1 MTSLRTRHLGEQ
13 IAAGDFI
20 QAGEKRFL
28 AIELPALV
36 GQVIRDTRFAVLT
49 YDPLPIDIAALAKNA
64 EFPAKPECPPCHE
77 CGEPACYAID
87 DESRNYTDRGVE
99 VLNETIHLC
108 RAHYDEFRER
118 TC

>member
-1 MTSLRTRHLGEQ
+1 VTSLRTRLQGEIVGSGDLIQ
-13 IAAGDFI
+13 AGDF
-20 QAGEKRFL
+20 KST
-28 AIELPALV
+28 AIAMNCVGLV
-36 GQVIRDTRFAVLT
+36 VRGDRVQVLT
-49 YDPLPIDIAALAKNA
+49 YDPLPIDVAALAKNA
-64 EFPAKPECPPCHE
+64 EFPAKPECPPCYE
-77 CGEPACYAID
+77 CGEPASYAID